1 MSRLRP
7 TPMPSTETAERHR
20 SRYALALYYGKDAL
34 PLLTRYQRI
43 VVQPG
48 HFSAAQV
55 GWLRQRGVQVLAYLS
70 LGEDGSGQQQDW
82 LTDEPPT
89 IWNTRLVNA
98 SHPQW
103 RAQIQAQVLRDR
115 AVFSGFFLDTI
126 DSASRDSR
134 HLRAMLKLVRLV
146 RQWAG
151 PKYLLINRGVG
162 LLHRLRGAVN
172 GVLIEAFSTTWQP
185 ATAPPTRSTL
195 DHSVL
200 PASALDALTGAFSN
214 LGPEKYRAYTKPE
227 LDYTAQ
233 LVEQVRRLG
242 LDVFALDYADTPRL
256 RRFALRRAASFGIP
270 TFVSNRELSL
280 PNGYTPPRRAST
292 NGHGSAGAGS
302 NGQRS
307 ML

>member
-7 TPMPSTETAERHR
+7 TPIPSTEAAGRSR
-20 SRYALALYYGKDAL
+20 SRYALAFYYGKDAL

-70 LGEDGSGQQQDW
+70 LGEDGSGQQQPW

-89 IWNTRLVNA
+89 VWNTRLVNA
-98 SHPQW
+98 SDREW
-103 RAQIQAQVLRDR
+103 RARIQAQVLRDK

-126 DSASRDSR
+126 DAATRDSR
-134 HLRAMLKLVRLV
+134 QLRAMLKLIRLV

-151 PKYLLINRGVG
+151 PQYLLINRGIG
-162 LLHRLRGAVN
+162 LLHRLRGTVN

-185 ATAPPTRSTL
+185 STGSAAARSE
-195 DHSVL
+195 
-200 PASALDALTGAFSN
+200 G
-214 LGPEKYRAYTKPE
+214 YRAYTKAE

-242 LDVFALDYADTPRL
+242 LDVFALDYADTPQL
-256 RRFALRRAASFGIP
+256 RRFALRRAASFGLP

-280 PNGYTPPRRAST
+280 PTGYAPPKSAVS
-292 NGHGSAGAGS
+292 NGHSRMSAG
-302 NGQRS
+302 NNRQRS
-307 ML
+307 LMR